1 MKISF
6 IVPTWHYLNDPFK
19 LQPYWELYY
28 STIIKKNMNT
38 PHIKIYDLRGK
49 SRGNNF
55 ENVLSEINEEDFYL
69 YWIMK
74 SGDAME
80 IYSIVDYLKKKYPN
94 SKHIAGGTHVDM
106 LPDETSKIFDSIV
119 VGPGEESFINAI
131 NDNCKITRYTQD
143 YKKYPFFETPY
154 PDRSL
159 LPKDN
164 LINKNMFKQYGDY
177 NATMVYFSRGCF
189 YSCSY
194 CVYNVPNQLQS
205 KSSGLITQEI
215 NDLKENYNVE
225 AILLKDEIALNPN
238 KKIFYSQME
247 AIGNENVKW
256 RGQTTS
262 VGTEEHLKIAS
273 ETGCLELSVG
283 VETVDNNVMKIINK
297 KWQNDKII
305 KTFIENA
312 KKYGI
317 KIKMCLIFGLPGE
330 PRNIV
335 EKTIKFIDDHKPDY
349 VSLSGFCPFPGSP
362 IYKSPEKYGIKKIDK
377 NWDNHAH
384 LLYRFSNEEVVGI
397 PFEYEENAEWGKTF
411 TKNEIVQNIVDVQRW
426 LQQNQMTY

>member
-1 MKISF
+1 
-6 IVPTWHYLNDPFK
+6 
-19 LQPYWELYY
+19 
-28 STIIKKNMNT
+28 
-38 PHIKIYDLRGK
+38 
-49 SRGNNF
+49 
-55 ENVLSEINEEDFYL
+55 
-69 YWIMK
+69 
-74 SGDAME
+74 
-80 IYSIVDYLKKKYPN
+80 
-94 SKHIAGGTHVDM
+94 M

-131 NDNCKITRYTQD
+131 KENCEKKKYYQD
-143 YKKYPFFETPY
+143 YKKYPFLETPF

-159 LPKDN
+159 LPKTS
-164 LINKNMFKQYGDY
+164 LVNKNMFKQYGDY

-189 YSCSY
+189 YSCAY

-205 KSSGLITQEI
+205 KSPSLITEEI
-215 NDLKENYNVE
+215 KELKNNYNIQ

-247 AIGNENVKW
+247 AIGKENIKW

-273 ETGCLELSVG
+273 ETGCLELSLG

-335 EKTIKFIDDHKPDY
+335 EKTINFIDEHKPDY

-362 IYKSPEKYGIKKIDK
+362 IYNSPEKYGIKKIDK

-384 LLYRFSNEEVVGI
+384 LLYRFSNEEIVGI

-411 TKNEIVQNIVDVQRW
+411 TKKEIVQNIVDVQRW
-426 LQQNQMTY
+426 LEQNQMTY